1 MKIEI
6 LPNKKKK
13 HLFSIIILA
22 IIICSVCSY
31 FYYFKQKQ
39 NKKISGAMTYLPS
52 EHSLV
57 KGNASAVL
65 GQTDAKTNNSG
76 EQPILLSENFKMGQL
91 TVNSNSNVAN
101 IGEFEESDILKIN
114 NIKSELYSIKEGD
127 KDTNKAIIS
136 CNTTKRANIEV
147 DYIKSG
153 EKEVKTVNSEFYGMD
168 HTIIISGLD
177 PDSVYKYSVN
187 AIDLVGNKVTSDQ
200 FVFYTGAPNVSLMT
214 VLENATQKVFGWAMK
229 K

>member
-6 LPNKKKK
+6 LPSKKKK
-13 HLFSIIILA
+13 HSFSIIILA
-22 IIICSVCSY
+22 IIICLVSGY
-31 FYYFKQKQ
+31 FYYLKQ
-39 NKKISGAMTYLPS
+39 NEKISQAITYLPP
-52 EHSLV
+52 EHNLTKDTV
-57 KGNASAVL
+57 SAVL
-65 GQTDAKTNNSG
+65 GQADAKTNNSG
-76 EQPILLSENFKMGQL
+76 EQPVLLSENFKMGQL
-91 TVNSNSNVAN
+91 TVNSNPNTAN

-114 NIKSELYSIKEGD
+114 DIKSELYSIKEGE
-127 KDTNKAIIS
+127 KDTIKAIIS

-153 EKEVKTVNSEFYGMD
+153 EKEAKTVNSEFYGME

-187 AIDLVGNKVTSDQ
+187 AIDLIGNKVTSDQ